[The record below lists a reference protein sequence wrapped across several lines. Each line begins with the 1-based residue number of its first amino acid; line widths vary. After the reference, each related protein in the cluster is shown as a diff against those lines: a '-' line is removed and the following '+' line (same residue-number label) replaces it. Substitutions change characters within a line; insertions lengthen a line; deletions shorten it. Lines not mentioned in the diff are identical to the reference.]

1 MKLNLKLVI
10 LLGIKL
16 DLIYIKIILL
26 RLNQKF
32 ENMRNYE
39 IMRTKPSTH
48 NSKANCFFKIKS
60 ELRNSLVLKEKPPS
74 RSLLNVFSKAALT

>member
-1 MKLNLKLVI
+1 MKLNLKLII

-32 ENMRNYE
+32 ENMRKYE
-39 IMRTKPSTH
+39 IMRTKPSTR
-48 NSKANCFFKIKS
+48 NSKAKCFFKTKS
-60 ELRNSLVLKEKPPS
+60 ELRNSLV
-74 RSLLNVFSKAALT
+74 